1 MIVDQRPALI
11 LLDWMM
17 PGGVSGVDVAVS
29 NAMKISLKFQS
40 LYSRHVVKEDHKVQG
55 LDAGADDYID

>member
-17 PGGVSGVDVAVS
+17 PGGVSGVIYVAVS
-29 NAMKISLKFQS
+29 SAMKISEIQ
-40 LYSRHVVKEDHKVQG
+40 
-55 LDAGADDYID
+55 DYAHGTW